1 MFRQRANLISVYG
14 DLSDR
19 YGHDDPIVVQLQA
32 VVDRRQTQAKVLPLG
47 ERRKVNLPSHLWTR
61 SLRDGRSVPSD
72 PPGL

>member
-32 VVDRRQTQAKVLPLG
+32 GVDRRQSQAKVLPLG
-47 ERRKVNLPSHLWTR
+47 ERRKVNLPFHQWTR
-61 SLRDGRSVPSD
+61 SLRGGRGMPGD
-72 PPGL
+72 PPGR